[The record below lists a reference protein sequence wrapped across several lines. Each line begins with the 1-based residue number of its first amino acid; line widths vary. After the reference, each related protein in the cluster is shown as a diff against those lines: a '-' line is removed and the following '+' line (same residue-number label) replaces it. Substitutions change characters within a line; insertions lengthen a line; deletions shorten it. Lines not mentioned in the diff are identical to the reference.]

1 MKWHCGWHRERQA
14 HRMGCAQVRNF
25 RPERM
30 TPSMANT
37 TDCPSTLNCP
47 ALPRV
52 SLDQAVIDL
61 LESIA
66 LQESALSHILC
77 AESQKMKTA
86 MGMEELDLCKLL
98 EVNDSATNM
107 VHAVANLEMMLK
119 DKLEFISNNLYY
131 PSAGESGSTTSAQ
144 E

>member
-1 MKWHCGWHRERQA
+1 MATTNC
-14 HRMGCAQVRNF
+14 
-25 RPERM
+25 PE
-30 TPSMANT
+30 
-37 TDCPSTLNCP
+37 TLNCP

-86 MGMEELDLCKLL
+86 MTMEELDLCKLL

-107 VHAVANLEMMLK
+107 VHAVANLELVLK

-131 PSAGESGSTTSAQ
+131 PSTENGTTAAAT
-144 E
+144 